1 MGMLRVTLPK
11 CVYIH
16 IHRHVFHLSQDLSVW
31 LGLTSREQ
39 LMSPEWSKHQVL
51 SFSIYI
57 AMYFIYIY
65 IYIHWWATLI
75 SPGKDE
81 TRVSAYTLWI
91 YSLSTL
97 ENTDENR
104 MFLVPSPHHKHFGKA
119 QPLVL
124 WAFWWH
130 QFFSTS

>member
-65 IYIHWWATLI
+65 IYI
-75 SPGKDE
+75 
-81 TRVSAYTLWI
+81 YTLMSHTDKSWEGRNTCLCI
-91 YSLSTL
+91 YALNLFIEHSGEHWREQNVFSSFT
-97 ENTDENR
+97 T
-104 MFLVPSPHHKHFGKA
+104 P
-119 QPLVL
+119 Q
-124 WAFWWH
+124 AFW
-130 QFFSTS
+130 QSSAPGALSILVTSVLLY